1 MRRFTLALAA
11 ATLALGVTAASAAD
25 LGQRPVY
32 KAQPAPIMAAY
43 NWSGFYVGGH
53 LGYAWGSEE
62 VRRRHHRHHR
72 HDRSGRVPGRRADR
86 LQLADRRVR
95 VRRRSATGPG
105 PTPTARP
112 PFPVALV
119 TSEHNWYGTAT
130 ARVGY
135 AVDNWLWYVKGGAAW
150 LDADYTIA
158 GVTHG
163 DTRTGWTVGT
173 GLEWALG
180 PNWSAKLEYNYLDFG
195 SERVSAPLARRRGHS
210 GPSRQ
215 ARPELPLRLGQG
227 SGCRAVLIRTSYRNE
242 KPRALARG
250 FCLRGSAE
258 LNFALPP
265 RSRGPR
271 SRTAL
276 SHPPEN
282 PPRSRP
288 LPPPRAPHR
297 APALSRSRAS

>member
-53 LGYAWGSEE
+53 LGYAFGRED
-62 VRRRHHRHHR
+62 VR
-72 HDRSGRVPGRRADR
+72 DVLTGLS
-86 LQLADRRVR
+86 
-95 VRRRSATGPG
+95 SATDPEGFLGGAQIGFNWQTGAFVFGVEADWSWTNADGSTAIPG
-105 PTPTARP
+105 AILNT
-112 PFPVALV
+112 
-119 TSEHNWYGTAT
+119 EHNWYGTAT

-150 LDADYTIA
+150 MDADYSIG
-158 GVTHG
+158 GVSSG

-195 SERVSAPLARRRGHS
+195 SERIAAPIGVDADTQAHLVKLGLNYRFDWGKGPVAAR
-210 GPSRQ
+210 
-215 ARPELPLRLGQG
+215 
-227 SGCRAVLIRTSYRNE
+227 Y
-242 KPRALARG
+242 
-250 FCLRGSAE
+250 
-258 LNFALPP
+258 
-265 RSRGPR
+265 
-271 SRTAL
+271 
-276 SHPPEN
+276 
-282 PPRSRP
+282 
-288 LPPPRAPHR
+288 
-297 APALSRSRAS
+297 